1 MLVIHEEVIAM
12 ANLLELRNVTKI
24 FRYGLFGFRF
34 KAVDSVSLSLED
46 KPLIFTI
53 AGESGSGK
61 TTLARIIL
69 GFHIPE
75 YGEVLYK
82 GKNIHKL
89 RGYDVK
95 WYRREVQAVFQDPYA
110 SFNPLKKVYNYLR
123 ETAIN
128 IAGIGRDEVDGYI
141 DEVLKAVGLSLD
153 KVVNKYPHEFS
164 GGELQRVAIARALLT
179 KPRLII
185 ADEPVSM
192 LDASLRINIV
202 NMFKDFKE
210 RYGISFI
217 YITHDLSTAYYIS
230 DNIAIMYR
238 GSVVELGPVEKVL
251 TEPLHPYTQI
261 LIESVPIP
269 NPKARTKWLET
280 IKLSSVVEEKE
291 FIARGCKYASRCP
304 YVMKRC
310 IEEPPPDIAIGSRVV
325 KCWLYSEQKT

>member
-1 MLVIHEEVIAM
+1 MG
-12 ANLLELRNVTKI
+12 NLLELKNVTKI
-24 FRYGLFGFRF
+24 FRYGLFGFSF
-34 KAVDSVSLSLED
+34 KAVDNASLSLED

-69 GFHIPE
+69 GFHTPE

-89 RGYDVK
+89 HGAEVK
-95 WYRREVQAVFQDPYA
+95 WFRREVQAVFQDPYA

-128 IAGIGRDEVDGYI
+128 IAGIDKESVDSYI

-210 RYGISFI
+210 KYSISFI

-230 DNIAIMYR
+230 DSIAIMYR
-238 GSVVELGPVEKVL
+238 GSIIEYGPVDKVL
-251 TEPLHPYTQI
+251 TEPLHPYTQT
-261 LIESVPIP
+261 LVESIPTP
-269 NPKARTKWLET
+269 NPKARMKWLET
-280 IKLSSVVEEKE
+280 IKLSGIIEEKE

-304 YVMKRC
+304 YASKKC
-310 IEEPPPDIAIGSRVV
+310 FEEPPQDITIGNRIV
-325 KCWLYSEQKT
+325 KCWLYLNQKT